1 MIVYTTSLSFLSLC
15 LPPFLSLCSLPT
27 HPNTLSFSQPTGII
41 LQFFF
46 YLCDSKSRD
55 IALGVLYGYKA
66 VLQVAALVFSFSIRK
81 VKVKGVN
88 DAKYVAAAVYVT
100 SIVTAVIFVSLYSLK
115 TFVNLYAA
123 LFSLGFFIGTSVI
136 LVLVF
141 IPKVMKM
148 HACNDQFES
157 KAKHFKQLILAPTV
171 DNS

>member
-1 MIVYTTSLSFLSLC
+1 M
-15 LPPFLSLCSLPT
+15 
-27 HPNTLSFSQPTGII
+27 
-41 LQFFF
+41 
-46 YLCDSKSRD
+46 
-55 IALGVLYGYKA
+55 LYGYKA
-66 VLQVAALVFSFSIRK
+66 LLQVAALVFSFSIRK

-141 IPKVMKM
+141 IPKVMEM
-148 HACNDQFES
+148 LVMISLRELS
-157 KAKHFKQLILAPTV
+157 LKQTFQAVYIGVYSGQLMTKLMVLKVTV
-171 DNS
+171 VIAVA